1 MIDTIYKAVKQSH
14 LKKLQIIQN
23 INNLMIQAIFIWNKI
38 LIKQIIVF
46 STPFYCRRKQIFEKM
61 PPGGMKNFPLPRM

>member
-23 INNLMIQAIFIWNKI
+23 INNLMLQAIFIWNKI

-61 PPGGMKNFPLPRM
+61 PPGGMNNFPLPRM